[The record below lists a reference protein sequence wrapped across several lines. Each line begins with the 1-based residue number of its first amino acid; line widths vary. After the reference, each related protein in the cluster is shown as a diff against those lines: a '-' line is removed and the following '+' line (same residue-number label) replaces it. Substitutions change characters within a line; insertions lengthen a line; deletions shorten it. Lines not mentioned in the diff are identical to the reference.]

1 MKVKEL
7 IEELQKLDQERNIWL
22 IYNLYAAYEPCVRI
36 ANEFEVGEYEY
47 PHNKVVKEGDYVL

>member
-22 IYNLYAAYEPCVRI
+22 VYDLYLAYKPFPRT
-36 ANEFEVGEYEY
+36 ANEFEVGI
-47 PHNKVVKEGDYVL
+47 NNNDFVVEEGDYVL